1 MIAFDTSREIPMRKL
16 GLAAVIFLVAAI
28 FAVAPAMAADEKKAD
43 DTYSMDEI
51 VGKAKGFFGS
61 TTKGLAEAIEKVF
74 SDYGRPN
81 AYIVGEEAGG
91 AIGVGLRYGHGM
103 LNKKGEKERQIY
115 WQGPTIGFDLGG
127 NASKVFALI
136 YKLPNID
143 AIFQRYPGVEGSV
156 YVVAGVSVNYQQSGD
171 TIIAPIRTGVGWRA
185 GVNAGYIHFTREKHL
200 NPF

>member
-1 MIAFDTSREIPMRKL
+1 MRKL

-143 AIFQRYPGVEGSV
+143 AIFQHV
-156 YVVAGVSVNYQQSGD
+156 
-171 TIIAPIRTGVGWRA
+171 
-185 GVNAGYIHFTREKHL
+185 
-200 NPF
+200 

>member
-16 GLAAVIFLVAAI
+16 GLAAVLFLVAAI

>member
-1 MIAFDTSREIPMRKL
+1 MRKL
-16 GLAAVIFLVAAI
+16 GWAAALFLVL
-28 FAVAPAMAADEKKAD
+28 AVSVAAPAMAADAKKTD

-51 VGKAKGFFGS
+51 VSKAKGFFGS

-91 AIGVGLRYGHGM
+91 AIGIGLRYGKGM
-103 LNKKGEKERQIY
+103 LNKKGIKARQIY

-136 YKLPNID
+136 YHLPNID
-143 AIFQRYPGVEGSV
+143 AIFQRYPGVEGSI
-156 YVVAGVSVNYQQSGD
+156 YIVAGVSVNYQQSGD

-185 GVNAGYIHFTREKHL
+185 GVNAGYIHFTREKHI

>member
-1 MIAFDTSREIPMRKL
+1 MRRL
-16 GLAAVIFLVAAI
+16 GTLTAAVLATLFLAAAPVAA
-28 FAVAPAMAADEKKAD
+28 AEENGD

-51 VGKAKGFFGS
+51 IDKATGFFGS

-74 SDYGRPN
+74 EDHGRPN

-91 AIGVGLRYGHGM
+91 AIGVGLRYGRGS
-103 LNKKGEKERQIY
+103 LNKKNEGERQIY
-115 WQGPTIGFDLGG
+115 WQGPTIGFDFGG

-136 YKLPNID
+136 YKLPDID
-143 AIFQRYPGVEGSV
+143 AIFQRYPGVEGSL
-156 YVVAGVSVNYQQSGD
+156 YIVAGVSMNYQQSGE
-171 TIIAPIRTGVGWRA
+171 TIVAPIRTGVGWRA